1 MGIYGFYIRSCEV
14 NWIDPEPGK
23 GSSGYSKYIYQLQK
37 IGRDVDKYKGFHQP
51 PTQAE
56 YNKIHREL

>member
-1 MGIYGFYIRSCEV
+1 M